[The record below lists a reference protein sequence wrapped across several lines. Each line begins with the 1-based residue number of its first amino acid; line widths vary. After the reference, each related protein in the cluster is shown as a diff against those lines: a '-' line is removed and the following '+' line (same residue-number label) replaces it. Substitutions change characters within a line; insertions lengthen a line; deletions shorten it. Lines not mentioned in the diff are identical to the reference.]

1 MIAVEVGA
9 TRVCNRCHA
18 LKPLTDFYKRRSG
31 SERRQTFCKLCKQQQ
46 KNERRKLSP
55 RTAFHTLIAN
65 AKRRETDCH
74 VTVDDL
80 LIMWGEQHGLCALS
94 GLQMTHGIGLRP
106 TSVSVD
112 RLNPDIGYVKGN
124 IRLVCVA
131 LNSLRGP
138 WSDQEAI
145 SVALAFVKHQGAV

>member
-1 MIAVEVGA
+1 MIASMEQ
-9 TRVCNRCHA
+9 TRVCNCCEQE
-18 LKPLTDFYKRRSG
+18 KPLSAFWKRHAKT
-31 SERRQTFCKLCKQQQ
+31 ERRQTFCKACKQAQ

-55 RTAFHTLIAN
+55 RAAFQTLISN
-65 AKRRETDCH
+65 AKRRGTACG

-80 LIMWGEQHGLCALS
+80 LILWGEQKGLCALS
-94 GLQMTHGIGLRP
+94 GLAMTHGVGLKS

-112 RLNPDIGYVKGN
+112 RLNQDIGYMKGN

-138 WSDQEAI
+138 WSDQEALRI
-145 SVALAFVKHQGAV
+145 ARAFVDYQEAL